1 MNKSALK
8 SHSAALFTV
17 FIWGI
22 TFVCTKHLIKSFT
35 SLEILF
41 VRYAVAYIVL
51 WALCPKT
58 MRVQSKKEELYIFVA
73 AMTGTAL
80 YQFLE
85 NLSVSYT
92 SPSSVA
98 FITATAPLFTA
109 VLAHKYLHE
118 TLNAKIIVGMIVSI
132 VGVFIICF
140 GDSTT
145 IETGLVGD
153 IIIFLSIWMWAVY
166 SVVIKKL
173 ARYGHPQFLITRR
186 MFFYSLIV
194 MLPFIL
200 LDNHKLDV
208 VALCEPVS
216 IMNILFLGVFA
227 SAICFATW
235 NHSVIS
241 LGATTT
247 SKYLFISPIITLI
260 AQSFY
265 DRTGIGAMALFGMFI
280 TLLGLAVSEFD
291 FKKNK

>member
-58 MRVQSKKEELYIFVA
+58 MRVQSKKEELYIFIA

-118 TLNAKIIVGMIVSI
+118 TLNVKIIVGMVVSI

-153 IIIFLSIWMWAVY
+153 IIIFE
-166 SVVIKKL
+166 
-173 ARYGHPQFLITRR
+173 H
-186 MFFYSLIV
+186 
-194 MLPFIL
+194 
-200 LDNHKLDV
+200 LDV
-208 VALCEPVS
+208 GSLLCC
-216 IMNILFLGVFA
+216 NQKA
-227 SAICFATW
+227 C
-235 NHSVIS
+235 S
-241 LGATTT
+241 LRA
-247 SKYLFISPIITLI
+247 P
-260 AQSFY
+260 
-265 DRTGIGAMALFGMFI
+265 
-280 TLLGLAVSEFD
+280 AVSYYE
-291 FKKNK
+291 KNVFLFPDCNASVYTFV